1 MAPLP
6 AFLKEV
12 KGLNNL
18 QESILDAMKVFVK
31 DSTAKLNFP
40 LTLEC
45 EIVKCT
51 DENKGEYEVNYLDNH
66 FLAYCQYKGYKYNVG
81 EIVYVLVPKGD
92 FSKIKIILGVER
104 EGVIEPSEDFIKD
117 VKVDGTS
124 VVTDSV
130 ANIDNMATK
139 GDITMLQEN
148 FQDGV
153 DAIYGACVTKGSTPE
168 SHALSDVVQ
177 GILDIETKGTLIEKN
192 ITQNGTYNAQDDN
205 ADGYSKIYVDCPGED
220 WYGEVEPQI
229 EDLNPIPDGESR
241 KILTV
246 YYHLAEDTRPRFY
259 STLNFT
265 INNISS
271 IATLYIYYTWD
282 NNQSASISQQYTDN
296 GNKILTV
303 DYLLPLLNAGDHE
316 FNMTLT
322 IQGGN
327 IS

>member
-1 MAPLP
+1 M
-6 AFLKEV
+6 
-12 KGLNNL
+12 NNL

-104 EGVIEPSEDFIKD
+104 EGIIDPSTPVDIFVKD

-205 ADGYSKIYVDCPGED
+205 ADGYSKIYVDCPAED
-220 WYGEVEPQI
+220 WYGEVEPQ
-229 EDLNPIPDGESR
+229 LKNLSPISDGVTHE
-241 KILTV
+241 ILTV
-246 YYHLAEDTRPRFY
+246 YFHLDMATRPRFY

-265 INNISS
+265 TANISS
-271 IATLYIYYTWD
+271 MATLTVYYTWD
-282 NNQSASISQQYTDN
+282 NDGRSEDITQTITNN
-296 GNKILTV
+296 GNQILTV
-303 DYLLPLLNAGDHE
+303 DYLLPQLAAGEHS
-316 FNMTLT
+316 FKMF
-322 IQGGN
+322 IRIVGGN
-327 IS
+327 IT